1 MQILSV
7 HNKYQIRG
15 GEDESQL
22 LERRIL
28 EENGHQ
34 VDLYEEDNIRVNSLH
49 LMQVGLRTVWS
60 TEAYKVVK
68 QRLQNSTYNIVHVQ
82 NFFPLISPSVYYAA
96 KEQGVP
102 VIQSLRNYR
111 LLCLNSFFF
120 RDGQVCE
127 DCLGKSIP
135 YPGVV
140 NACYRDSNLLSAG
153 VATMLTVHRAMNT
166 WKQMVDIYI
175 TLSEFARKKMIQGGI
190 PAEKIVVKPNFVHP
204 DPGVGEGRGGYALFV
219 GRLSQEKGLD
229 TLLTAWEKLGAKIPL
244 KIIGDGP
251 LSEEVIKAAKKNP
264 QVEWLGRKPMPEVLA
279 IMGNATFLVF
289 PSKWYETFGRVAVEA
304 FATGT
309 PVIAANIGAIAEL
322 VDSGRTGLTFIPG
335 DPEDLATK
343 VEWAV
348 TNPALLGQMRPEA
361 RAEFEAKYTAQQNY
375 RQMMDIYQRATGGRG
390 QESDFFQIYSQ
401 RD

>member
-82 NFFPLISPSVYYAA
+82 NFFPLISPSVYCAA

-348 TNPALLGQMRPEA
+348 TNPALLGQMRSEA

-390 QESDFFQIYSQ
+390 QESDFF
-401 RD
+401 